1 MIRNV
6 IFDFGQV
13 MIRFDGDIMTAP
25 YVAEED
31 RAAVRDVVFDRKYF
45 DALDVGAMT
54 DEEAKADYRR
64 RLPERLWESADLV
77 YDNWICNLPPI
88 EGMAE
93 LVRDLKK
100 AGYSVYLLS
109 NISRYFSS
117 HKEANPVLFEFRDW
131 VFSAE
136 VGLVKPDPAIFRLAV
151 EKFGVDPH
159 ETLFVDD
166 NAQNLEGARAVG
178 LSTYLFDGNAN
189 RLRAALLGMRG
200 RARLQGGFL
209 KEAYDKVRENF
220 YRRIDP
226 AVHATV
232 YSGIHDVT
240 YAEPEFTG
248 KYLDLCARAFEEDGN
263 PEILSRARR
272 VAENIVENQREDGH
286 ITSYERGKETEWFSF
301 WNQSFTVYGLLR
313 MYEVTGDEFYLTP
326 ARRATDFMIDFFTRD
341 GAPSLLDAIN
351 QGSQHIS
358 AFYSVAKLA
367 ALTGEKK
374 YLDFLTWALDTLEGT
389 DMNLLSFRDILALRS
404 KKGIEMLVVYLGVLL
419 YGELTGDTRAT
430 DAARRYWREVTDT
443 QIRNTG
449 NGTVV
454 EFWTE
459 GGNRDR
465 FMPTEEK
472 PNETCVA
479 VGYTELS
486 LALFFKDGGA
496 EYLDAIEKTLYNH
509 MAGSISPDG
518 RDFAYYQG
526 NFGKKIFRKAE
537 GLYQCC
543 RYRGYTLFSYLPT
556 FLVRDTGDTVTPIL
570 YTPFS
575 YEAEDFSLTLQTEY
589 PKNGEVRLSLK
600 GAPRTLLL
608 RVPGTAAGARL
619 RVCGKESSLPVEE
632 GYFRIPFAGGES
644 TVELSLDLPVVPHPT
659 EIDGKEYV
667 YFTKGPLLLA
677 EDTHF
682 GGDLSL
688 PLPDAAP
695 VALVPEKT
703 LALVKVGD
711 RTLID
716 FASAG
721 TFGEDDTYT
730 VYLPRA

>member
-1 MIRNV
+1 M
-6 IFDFGQV
+6 
-13 MIRFDGDIMTAP
+13 
-25 YVAEED
+25 
-31 RAAVRDVVFDRKYF
+31 RA
-45 DALDVGAMT
+45 
-54 DEEAKADYRR
+54 
-64 RLPERLWESADLV
+64 
-77 YDNWICNLPPI
+77 
-88 EGMAE
+88 
-93 LVRDLKK
+93 
-100 AGYSVYLLS
+100 
-109 NISRYFSS
+109 
-117 HKEANPVLFEFRDW
+117 
-131 VFSAE
+131 
-136 VGLVKPDPAIFRLAV
+136 
-151 EKFGVDPH
+151 
-159 ETLFVDD
+159 
-166 NAQNLEGARAVG
+166 
-178 LSTYLFDGNAN
+178 
-189 RLRAALLGMRG
+189 G
-200 RARLQGGFL
+200 RARLTGGFL

-220 YRRIDP
+220 YHRIDP

-232 YSGIHDVT
+232 YSGTHDVT

-248 KYLDLCARAFEEDGN
+248 KYLDLCARAFEEDGDA
-263 PEILSRARR
+263 EVLRRARR

-313 MYEVTGDEFYLTP
+313 MYEVTRDEFYLTP

-419 YGELTGDTRAT
+419 YGELTGDARAV

-479 VGYTELS
+479 VGYAELS
-486 LALFFKDGGA
+486 LALFFREGKA
-496 EYLDAIEKTLYNH
+496 EYLNALEKTLYNH

-556 FLVRDTGDTVTPIL
+556 FLVRDTGEYVTPVL
-570 YTPFS
+570 YTPFD
-575 YEAEDFSLTLQTEY
+575 YEAEDFSLRLETDY
-589 PKNGEVRLSLK
+589 PTGGQVRLRVA
-600 GAPRTLLL
+600 GAARTLCL
-608 RVPGTAAGARL
+608 RVPPSATDFRL
-619 RVCGKESSLPVEE
+619 LVNGEEVSLPVEE
-632 GYFRIPFAGGES
+632 GFLHVPFAGGVG
-644 TVELSLDLPVVPHPT
+644 TVELSLDLPAVAHPT
-659 EIDGKEYV
+659 EIDGKGYV

-688 PLPDAAP
+688 PLPNVAP
-695 VALVPEKT
+695 VALSPEKT

-721 TFGEDDTYT
+721 LFGEEDTYT